1 MTMAGETP
9 ITFVGNAVEDP
20 ELRFT
25 PSGAAVAKFRVAS
38 TPRTYNK
45 DTSTWVDGEATF
57 LTVNVWRQ
65 QAEQVAESILKGM
78 RVVVVGVLKS
88 RTYDAKDGTKRTV
101 FEIEAEDIAVSLK
114 FATAKVTKAQRS
126 GGQQSGQQPGG
137 FGSQQRPAQ
146 GQPDPWASNAPQS
159 AQGGGGWGAAPQ
171 QQAGGFSEEPPF

>member
-1 MTMAGETP
+1 MAGETP

-101 FEIEAEDIAVSLK
+101 FEIEAEDIAPSLK
-114 FATAKVTKAQRS
+114 FATAKVTKAQKS
-126 GGQQSGQQPGG
+126 GAQQQSAGGFGGQQRPQQGH
-137 FGSQQRPAQ
+137 A
-146 GQPDPWASNAPQS
+146 DPWASNPPQQS
-159 AQGGGGWGAAPQ
+159 AQGGGWGGAPQ
-171 QQAGGFSEEPPF
+171 QQGAGFSDEPPF

>member
-38 TPRTYNK
+38 TPRTFNK

-88 RTYDAKDGTKRTV
+88 RTYEKDGQKRTV
-101 FEIEAEDIAVSLK
+101 FEIEAEDIAPSLK
-114 FATAKVTKAQRS
+114 FATAKVTKAQKS
-126 GGQQSGQQPGG
+126 GTQQQSGGFGGQQ
-137 FGSQQRPAQ
+137 SQQRPAA
-146 GQPDPWASNAPQS
+146 GQSDPWASSQ
-159 AQGGGGWGAAPQ
+159 QQGGWGAAPTQ
-171 QQAGGFSEEPPF
+171 SGGGFADEPPF

>member
-1 MTMAGETP
+1 MAGETP

-78 RVVVVGVLKS
+78 RVVVGVLKS

-101 FEIEAEDIAVSLK
+101 FEIEAEDIAPSLK
-114 FATAKVTKAQRS
+114 FATAKVTKTNRSNGGANS
-126 GGQQSGQQPGG
+126 GGNGWGTPSAPA
-137 FGSQQRPAQ
+137 AQ
-146 GQPDPWASNAPQS
+146 GDPWASSAP
-159 AQGGGGWGAAPQ
+159 AAVGAGGG
-171 QQAGGFSEEPPF
+171 SSDEPPF